1 MNYTLHQLKVF
12 TVIAEKNSVTKAAE
26 VLNMTQPA
34 VSIQLKNLQDQFDIP
49 ITEVIGRRLYI
60 TDFGKELYLM
70 ANKILE
76 EVANINYRTNSFKGM
91 LSGRIKISV
100 VSTGKYVM
108 PYYLK
113 HFVKDNPAVDIVM
126 DVANRSKVIK
136 SLEDNE
142 VDFSL
147 VSLLPEN
154 LPVGHETLMSN
165 KLFLAAPPD
174 MVFGKVEAHSKAIFD
189 DIPLIYREEG
199 SGTRFKMQQYFA
211 KANVKP
217 KVKLELASNE
227 AVKQAV
233 MAGLG
238 CSVLSLLSLKSE
250 LKEGA
255 IKIIPVNGLPLVSEW
270 MLVWLK
276 NKKFSVAAN
285 VYLEYVKANKAAI
298 YTEYFNWTEG
308 F

>member
-49 ITEVIGRRLYI
+49 ITEVIGRKLYI
-60 TDFGKELYLM
+60 TDFGRELYQM

-76 EVANINYRTNSFKGM
+76 EVANINYRTSSFKGM

-113 HFVKDNPAVDIVM
+113 HFVESNPAVDIVM
-126 DVANRSKVIK
+126 DVTNRSKVIK

-142 VDFSL
+142 VDFTL

-154 LPVGHETLMSN
+154 LPVGHEILMPN

-174 MVFGKVEAHSKAIFD
+174 MVFGDVKVHSKAIFG

-255 IKIIPVNGLPLVSEW
+255 IKIVPVNGLPLVSEW

-285 VYLEYVKANKAAI
+285 AYLEYIKANKAAI
-298 YTEYFNWTEG
+298 YKEYFNWTEG

>member
-12 TVIAEKNSVTKAAE
+12 TVIAEKKSVTKAAE
-26 VLNMTQPA
+26 ALNMTQPA

-49 ITEVIGRRLYI
+49 ITEVIGRKLYI
-60 TDFGKELYLM
+60 TDFGKELYIM

-76 EVANINYRTNSFKGM
+76 EVANINYRTNNFKGM

-113 HFVKDNPAVDIVM
+113 HFVKNNPAVDIVM
-126 DVANRSKVIK
+126 DVTNRSKVIK

-142 VDFSL
+142 VDFAL
-147 VSLLPEN
+147 VSLLPES
-154 LPVGHETLMSN
+154 LSVGYEILMPN
-165 KLFLAAPPD
+165 KLFLAAPSD
-174 MVFGKVEAHSKAIFD
+174 MVFGDVKVHSKAIFD
-189 DIPLIYREEG
+189 DVPLIYREEG

-233 MAGLG
+233 IAGLG

-250 LKEGA
+250 LKEGV
-255 IKIIPVNGLPLVSEW
+255 IKIVPVTGLPLVSEW

-285 VYLEYVKANKAAI
+285 AYLEFVKANKSAI
-298 YTEYFNWTEG
+298 HNEYFNWTEG